1 MEPRPG
7 VFVSS
12 ETASDWELDP
22 EVPGSEVHV
31 FLEADGVQAGMSRVS
46 EAAEPLTWTST
57 AREVFLVLEGA
68 VRIEFAD
75 GPPLEL
81 GVGDM
86 ASLPKGVET
95 TWHVTAPFKEMW
107 VLS

>member
-12 ETASDWELDP
+12 AEASDWEPDP

-31 FLEADGVQAGMSRVS
+31 FLEADGVQAGMSRVA
-46 EAAEPLTWTST
+46 EATGPLTWTST
-57 AREVFLVLEGA
+57 GREVFLVLEGA

-81 GVGDM
+81 GAGDM

-95 TWHVTAPFKEMW
+95 TWHITAPFKEMW